1 MGTRRSCLFKWPNP
15 RWPLWL
21 PHDVTRE
28 RPRQIPAFGVL
39 AGWASDSQTFAG
51 CLSPV
56 LAHGYMMRGMGG
68 CRLVYMCTHTP
79 SSSRPHSHPSP
90 HAGGVRG
97 CRKVGSPSGVLTSV
111 GTLFL
116 PAPFH
121 PLRHGLHLASFPPWR
136 HPGATL
142 KPTEEWPPIPAGL
155 RRFAGP
161 RREGEGLW
169 DLPCLRLWASVGS
182 VAPGLPA
189 RQGLGRMNE

>member
-21 PHDVTRE
+21 PHAVTRE
-28 RPRQIPAFGVL
+28 RPPPDPSIWGPSWVGFRFSDVHRLSVPCTGAWAHDEGH
-39 AGWASDSQTFAG
+39 GWVQACVYVHTHPIFIQT
-51 CLSPV
+51 P
-56 LAHGYMMRGMGG
+56 
-68 CRLVYMCTHTP
+68 
-79 SSSRPHSHPSP
+79 
-90 HAGGVRG
+90 
-97 CRKVGSPSGVLTSV
+97 LTSQPPRRWSERLQKGGLTIRGADLSGDLV
-111 GTLFL
+111 LQ
-116 PAPFH
+116 APFH

-161 RREGEGLW
+161 RRWGEGLW